1 MLWKSS
7 DSTPAELVV
16 DDSAKD
22 DRQIMSNSYVLIYL
36 SLGLDSSTM
45 YILKFSGR
53 NEAPVAKAKDLTI
66 ILLASVVF
74 LDGSESSDDEG
85 IIR

>member
-7 DSTPAELVV
+7 DSTPAELGI
-16 DDSAKD
+16 DDSGTD
-22 DRQIMSNSYVLIYL
+22 DRQIMSNNWMRE
-36 SLGLDSSTM
+36 G
-45 YILKFSGR
+45 G

-74 LDGSESSDDEG
+74 LDGSEWSDDEG
-85 IIR
+85 IIPSL